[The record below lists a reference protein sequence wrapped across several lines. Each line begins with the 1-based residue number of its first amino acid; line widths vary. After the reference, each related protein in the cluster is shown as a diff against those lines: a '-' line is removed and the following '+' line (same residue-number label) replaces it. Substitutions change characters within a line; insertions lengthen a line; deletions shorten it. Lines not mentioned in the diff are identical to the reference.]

1 MADGFSR
8 ELVEAFADL
17 SRALFDGSDA
27 NALLEHLVGRATT
40 IVEGCDFASVSMR
53 GPSGRLSTPAASDPL
68 VVELDEVQYATG
80 EGPCVEAVT
89 TTAPAVYSAEVA
101 TDERWPTFGP
111 NAAARGIG
119 SLISY
124 KIAADE
130 TLGALNLYGRRPRA
144 FDDGGRDAASLLA
157 IFASVVLASTHARL
171 QAVQLNQALESR
183 DVIGQA
189 KGILME
195 RNRVTADEAFD
206 MLRRASQQV
215 NRKLRDLAED
225 IASTGEE
232 PPNLC

>member
-1 MADGFSR
+1 M
-8 ELVEAFADL
+8 
-17 SRALFDGSDA
+17 
-27 NALLEHLVGRATT
+27 
-40 IVEGCDFASVSMR
+40 
-53 GPSGRLSTPAASDPL
+53 
-68 VVELDEVQYATG
+68 
-80 EGPCVEAVT
+80 
-89 TTAPAVYSAEVA
+89 A

-111 NAAARGIG
+111 DAAARGIG

-124 KIAADE
+124 KLAADD
-130 TLGALNLYGRRPRA
+130 TVGALNLYGRRPRA

-171 QAVQLNQALESR
+171 QAVQLRQALESR

-195 RNRVTADEAFD
+195 RERVTADAAFD

-232 PPNLC
+232 PPSLR